1 MLDGRWRMPLR
12 WTGSQY
18 PRSPVH
24 PTPDML
30 HPDSTAAHLPEGSG
44 AHKVLII
51 DDEPEI
57 ARILGRV
64 LMTCGD
70 FQVTVRVGKFDLER
84 ELPGLAP
91 TLIFLDLVMPDFDG
105 FEVLGRVQEI
115 LPDTPVVVVS
125 AYSTI
130 ENAVRAVK
138 LGAFD
143 FLPKPFD
150 PESVE
155 LIIAK
160 LEHDLVMRAR
170 CEALKRT
177 VMSQDIYLRSISG
190 KSRAIERLHSWIMR
204 VRHTRTSVL
213 IEGESGTGKELVA
226 RAIHADEGPFV
237 AVNMAAI
244 PDELADSEL
253 FGHRRGAFTGA
264 AHDRNGLLCEA
275 HGGTLFLD
283 EVNSMSPLVQAKL
296 LRVIEERRV
305 RPVGG
310 DREQSVDFRVIA
322 ATNQKLETLVREGR
336 FRRDLYHRLRV
347 LGTTLPPLRER
358 VEDIPLLVQQFLQH
372 YSRAHRKHVRQIR
385 PDALYFL
392 QQMEWPGNVRE
403 LENLI
408 EAVLILCDDS
418 TQEVTLPMLSHVVDG
433 ESVAEVG
440 HGPVLTLAEAERI
453 HVRRI
458 LEMTSGN
465 KAHAARLLGIDYK
478 TLLRRL

>member
-1 MLDGRWRMPLR
+1 MYPSNSNDGPVRS
-12 WTGSQY
+12 SQ
-18 PRSPVH
+18 PAP
-24 PTPDML
+24 
-30 HPDSTAAHLPEGSG
+30 
-44 AHKVLII
+44 HKILII

-57 ARILGRV
+57 ARLLGRV
-64 LMTCGD
+64 VQTCGD
-70 FQVTVRVGKFDLER
+70 FQVTTRLGKFDLER
-84 ELPGLAP
+84 ELSSLEP

-105 FEVLGRVQEI
+105 FEVLGRIQGI

-130 ENAVRAVK
+130 ENAVRAIK

-150 PESVE
+150 PESVQ
-155 LIIAK
+155 LIVAK
-160 LEHDLVMRAR
+160 LEQDLELRAR
-170 CEALKRT
+170 CKALKL
-177 VMSQDIYLRSISG
+177 SLLAQDGYLRSITGQSP
-190 KSRAIERLHSWIMR
+190 AIANLHSWILR
-204 VRHTRTSVL
+204 VRHTRANVL

-226 RAIHADEGPFV
+226 RAIHADQGPFI

-264 AHDRNGLLCEA
+264 AHDRKGLLCEA

-283 EVNSMSPLVQAKL
+283 EVNSMSPRIQAKM
-296 LRVIEERRV
+296 LRVIQEKRV
-305 RPVGG
+305 RPVGS
-310 DREQSVDFRVIA
+310 DHEQEVDFRIIA
-322 ATNQKLETLVREGR
+322 AANEKLEKCVHDGQ

-358 VEDIPLLVQQFLQH
+358 VEDIPLLAQQFIQYYTRSH
-372 YSRAHRKHVRQIR
+372 GKRVRSIR
-385 PDALYFL
+385 PDALYHL
-392 QQMEWPGNVRE
+392 QQMDWPGNVRE

-408 EAVLILCDDS
+408 EAAVILS
-418 TQEVTLPMLSHVVDG
+418 EEASQEITMAMLVHIANGDALSDG
-433 ESVAEVG
+433 NRPNA
-440 HGPVLTLAEAERI
+440 VLTLAEAERA

-458 LEMTSGN
+458 LQMTSGN
-465 KAHAARLLGIDYK
+465 KTHAARLLDIDYK

>member
-1 MLDGRWRMPLR
+1 MPASDLEDALK
-12 WTGSQY
+12 
-18 PRSPVH
+18 
-24 PTPDML
+24 TPELID
-30 HPDSTAAHLPEGSG
+30 P
-44 AHKVLII
+44 HKVLII

-64 LMTCGD
+64 MQTCGN
-70 FQVTVRVGKFDLER
+70 FQVEIRVGKFDLER
-84 ELPGLAP
+84 ELPRLEP

-105 FEVLGRVQEI
+105 FEVLNRIQGI
-115 LPDTPVVVVS
+115 LPDTPVVIVS

-150 PESVE
+150 PESVQ
-155 LIIAK
+155 LIVAK
-160 LEHDLVMRAR
+160 LEKDLVLRAH
-170 CEALKRT
+170 CASLKQSLL
-177 VMSQDIYLRSISG
+177 SQDGYLRSINGQSA
-190 KSRAIERLHSWIMR
+190 AIERLHSWILR
-204 VRHTRTSVL
+204 VRYTRASVL

-226 RAIHADEGPFV
+226 RAIHADQGPFV

-264 AHDRNGLLCEA
+264 TQDRKGLLYEA

-283 EVNSMSPLVQAKL
+283 EVNSMSPLIQAKL
-296 LRVIEERRV
+296 LRVLQERRV

-310 DREQSVDFRVIA
+310 DKEHDVDFRVIS
-322 ATNQKLETLVREGR
+322 ATNVNLEKMVQDGG

-358 VEDIPLLVQQFLQH
+358 VDDIPLLATQFIQH
-372 YSRAHRKHVRQIR
+372 YSRAHGKRVRQVGA
-385 PDALYFL
+385 DALYYL
-392 QQMEWPGNVRE
+392 QQIAWPGNVRE

-408 EAVLILCDDS
+408 EAAVILCDDS
-418 TQEVTLPMLSHVVDG
+418 AHEISVSMLKHIAHGEVAPEEPG
-433 ESVAEVG
+433 QN
-440 HGPVLTLAEAERI
+440 PVLTLAEAERL

-465 KAHAARLLGIDYK
+465 KTRAARLLGIDYK
-478 TLLRRL
+478 TLLRRI

>member
-1 MLDGRWRMPLR
+1 VVRRLR
-12 WTGSQY
+12 LNHLSSFC
-18 PRSPVH
+18 PMCP
-24 PTPDML
+24 PDL
-30 HPDSTAAHLPEGSG
+30 KDVAPPIEPIG
-44 AHKVLII
+44 AYKVLII
-51 DDEPEI
+51 DDEPDI

-64 LMTCGD
+64 LQTCGN
-70 FQVTVRVGKFDLER
+70 FEVTIRVGKFDLER
-84 ELPGLAP
+84 ELPELEP

-105 FEVLGRVQEI
+105 FEVLSRIQGI

-130 ENAVRAVK
+130 DNAVRAVK

-150 PESVE
+150 PESVQ
-155 LIIAK
+155 LIVAK
-160 LEHDLVMRAR
+160 LEQDLELHAR
-170 CEALKRT
+170 CESLKR
-177 VMSQDIYLRSISG
+177 SLLGQDGYLRSISG
-190 KSRAIERLHSWIMR
+190 QSAAIKHLHSWILR
-204 VRHTRTSVL
+204 VRHARTSVL
-213 IEGESGTGKELVA
+213 VEGESGTGKELVA
-226 RAIHADEGPFV
+226 RAIHADQGPFV

-264 AHDRNGLLCEA
+264 NQDRKGLLCEA

-283 EVNSMSPLVQAKL
+283 EVNSMSPMIQAKL
-296 LRVIEERRV
+296 LRVIQERRV
-305 RPVGG
+305 RPVGS
-310 DREQSVDFRVIA
+310 DREQAVDFRIIS
-322 ATNQKLETLVREGR
+322 ATNEKLEKRVQDGG

-358 VEDIPLLVQQFLQH
+358 IEDIPLLAQQFMQH
-372 YSRAHRKHVRQIR
+372 YSRAHGRRVRQIR
-385 PDALYFL
+385 SDALYYL
-392 QQMEWPGNVRE
+392 QQEAWPGNVRE

-408 EAVLILCDDS
+408 EAVVILCEDS
-418 TQEVTLPMLSHVVDG
+418 AQEITLPMLLHIVQG
-433 ESVAEVG
+433 EVVAEE
-440 HGPVLTLAEAERI
+440 PEQNAVLTLAEVEKI

-465 KAHAARLLGIDYK
+465 KTHAARLLGIDYK

>member
-1 MLDGRWRMPLR
+1 MPSEP
-12 WTGSQY
+12 TDI
-18 PRSPVH
+18 SPA
-24 PTPDML
+24 TE
-30 HPDSTAAHLPEGSG
+30 SINIY
-44 AHKVLII
+44 KILII

-64 LMTCGD
+64 IQTCGD
-70 FQVTVRVGKFDLER
+70 FQITTRTGKFDLEH
-84 ELPGLAP
+84 ELPELEP

-105 FEVLGRVQEI
+105 FEVLNRIQGV

-150 PESVE
+150 PESVQ
-155 LIIAK
+155 LIVAK
-160 LEHDLVMRAR
+160 FEQDLVLRAR
-170 CEALKRT
+170 CEALKR
-177 VMSQDIYLRSISG
+177 SLLGQDGYLRSINGQSTV
-190 KSRAIERLHSWIMR
+190 IERLHRWILR
-204 VRHTRTSVL
+204 VRHTRASVL

-226 RAIHADEGPFV
+226 RAIHADQGPFV
-237 AVNMAAI
+237 AINMAAI

-264 AHDRNGLLCEA
+264 TQDRKGLLCEA

-283 EVNSMSPLVQAKL
+283 EVNSMSPLIQAKL
-296 LRVIEERRV
+296 LRVIQERRV

-310 DREQSVDFRVIA
+310 DREQEVDFRIIS
-322 ATNQKLETLVREGR
+322 ATNEKLEKLVQTGG

-358 VEDIPLLVQQFLQH
+358 IEDIPLLAQQFMQH
-372 YSRAHRKHVRQIR
+372 YSRTHGKRVRQIR
-385 PDALYFL
+385 SDALYYL
-392 QQMEWPGNVRE
+392 QQMAWPGNVRE

-408 EAVLILCDDS
+408 EAAVILCEDS
-418 TQEVTLPMLSHVVDG
+418 AQEITLTMLNHIARG
-433 ESVAEVG
+433 EIVAEESG
-440 HGPVLTLAEAERI
+440 QDTILTLAEAERI
-453 HVRRI
+453 HVRLV

-465 KAHAARLLGIDYK
+465 KTHAARLLGIDYK
-478 TLLRRL
+478 TLLRKL

>member
-1 MLDGRWRMPLR
+1 MLLPNDLALP
-12 WTGSQY
+12 
-18 PRSPVH
+18 SPDPKDDV
-24 PTPDML
+24 P
-30 HPDSTAAHLPEGSG
+30 AAEPIG
-44 AHKVLII
+44 AYKVLII

-64 LMTCGD
+64 VQTCGD
-70 FQVTVRVGKFDLER
+70 FEITVRVGKFNLER
-84 ELPGLAP
+84 ELPELQP

-105 FEVLGRVQEI
+105 FEVLGRIKGI

-130 ENAVRAVK
+130 DNAVRAVK

-150 PESVE
+150 PESVQ
-155 LIIAK
+155 LIVAK
-160 LEHDLVMRAR
+160 LEQDLALRAR
-170 CEALKRT
+170 CESLKRSL
-177 VMSQDIYLRSISG
+177 MGQDAFLHSISG
-190 KSRAIERLHSWIMR
+190 QSAAIKRLHSWILR
-204 VRHTRTSVL
+204 VRHAHTSVL

-226 RAIHADEGPFV
+226 RAIHADQGPFV

-264 AHDRNGLLCEA
+264 SQDRKGLLCEA

-283 EVNSMSPLVQAKL
+283 EVNSMSPLIQAKL
-296 LRVIEERRV
+296 LRVIQERRV
-305 RPVGG
+305 RPVGS
-310 DREQSVDFRVIA
+310 DREQAVDFRIIS
-322 ATNQKLETLVREGR
+322 ATNEKLEKRVQEGG

-358 VEDIPLLVQQFLQH
+358 IEDIPLLAQQFMQH
-372 YSRAHRKHVRQIR
+372 YSRAHGKRVRQIR
-385 PDALYFL
+385 SDALYYL
-392 QQMEWPGNVRE
+392 QQEAWPGNVRE

-408 EAVLILCDDS
+408 EAAVILCDES
-418 TQEVTLPMLSHVVDG
+418 AQEITLPMLNHIAHG
-433 ESVAEVG
+433 EIAAEEPG
-440 HGPVLTLAEAERI
+440 QDTVLTLAEVERI

-465 KAHAARLLGIDYK
+465 KTHAARLLDIDYK

>member
-1 MLDGRWRMPLR
+1 MVITDYVSMTQPFP
-12 WTGSQY
+12 GSMFA
-18 PRSPVH
+18 
-24 PTPDML
+24 PTSTDTPSIVE
-30 HPDSTAAHLPEGSG
+30 STAMQ
-44 AHKVLII
+44 KVLII

-64 LMTCGD
+64 IQTCGD
-70 FQVTVRVGKFDLER
+70 FEISVRVERFDLER
-84 ELPGLAP
+84 ELPKLDP

-105 FEVLGRVQEI
+105 FEVLSRIQGI

-150 PESVE
+150 PESVQ
-155 LIIAK
+155 LILAK
-160 LEHDLVMRAR
+160 LEQDLVFRAR
-170 CEALKRT
+170 CEALKH
-177 VMSQDIYLRSISG
+177 SLLGQDWYLGNINGQSA
-190 KSRAIERLHSWIMR
+190 AIGRLHSWILR
-204 VRHTRTSVL
+204 VRHTRASVL

-226 RAIHADEGPFV
+226 RAIHADQGPFV

-244 PDELADSEL
+244 ADELADSEL

-264 AHDRNGLLCEA
+264 TQDRKGLLLEA
-275 HGGTLFLD
+275 NGGTLFLD
-283 EVNSMSPLVQAKL
+283 EVNSMSPMIQAKL
-296 LRVIEERRV
+296 LRVLQERRV
-305 RPVGG
+305 RSVGA
-310 DREQSVDFRVIA
+310 DREQEVDFRIIS
-322 ATNQKLETLVREGR
+322 ATNEKLEKRVQDGG

-358 VEDIPLLVQQFLQH
+358 TEDIPLLAQKFMQH
-372 YSRAHRKHVRQIR
+372 YSRAHGKRLRTIG
-385 PDALYFL
+385 PDALFYL
-392 QQMEWPGNVRE
+392 QHLEWPGNVRE

-408 EAVLILCDDS
+408 EAAVILCEDS
-418 TQEVTLPMLSHVVDG
+418 DLEITLPMLRHIAHG
-433 ESVAEVG
+433 EIAPDEPEG
-440 HGPVLTLAEAERI
+440 DNVLTLAEAERR

-465 KAHAARLLGIDYK
+465 RTHAARLLGIDYK

>member
-1 MLDGRWRMPLR
+1 MHPPDPKDI
-12 WTGSQY
+12 
-18 PRSPVH
+18 SP
-24 PTPDML
+24 P
-30 HPDSTAAHLPEGSG
+30 PEPIG
-44 AHKVLII
+44 AYKVLII

-64 LMTCGD
+64 IQTCGD
-70 FQVTVRVGKFDLER
+70 FQVVVRVGKFDLEN
-84 ELPGLAP
+84 ELPALEP

-105 FEVLGRVQEI
+105 FEVLSRIQGV

-143 FLPKPFD
+143 ILPKPFD
-150 PESVE
+150 PESVQ
-155 LIIAK
+155 LIVAK
-160 LEHDLVMRAR
+160 LEQDLALRAR
-170 CEALKRT
+170 CEALKR
-177 VMSQDIYLRSISG
+177 SLLGQDGYLRSINGQSA
-190 KSRAIERLHSWIMR
+190 AIERLHSWILR
-204 VRHTRTSVL
+204 VRHTRASVL

-226 RAIHADEGPFV
+226 RAIHADQGPFV

-264 AHDRNGLLCEA
+264 TQDRKGLLCEA
-275 HGGTLFLD
+275 HGGTVFLD
-283 EVNSMSPLVQAKL
+283 EVNSMSPLIQAKL
-296 LRVIEERRV
+296 LRVIQERRV
-305 RPVGG
+305 RPVGS
-310 DREQSVDFRVIA
+310 DKEQEVDFRIIS
-322 ATNQKLETLVREGR
+322 ATNEKLEKMVQDGG

-358 VEDIPLLVQQFLQH
+358 IEDIPLLAQQFMQH
-372 YSRAHRKHVRQIR
+372 YSRAHGKRVRQIR
-385 PDALYFL
+385 SDALYCL
-392 QQMEWPGNVRE
+392 QQMAWPGNVRE

-408 EAVLILCDDS
+408 EAVVILCEDS
-418 TQEVTLPMLSHVVDG
+418 AQEITLPMLNHIAQG
-433 ESVAEVG
+433 EIVAEETG
-440 HGPVLTLAEAERI
+440 QNAILTLAEAERI

-465 KAHAARLLGIDYK
+465 KTHAARLLGIDYK